1 VAGDDG
7 RLAAHARPTAEERR
21 GREDFVPDK
30 GFEDAFENG
39 EVP

>member
-1 VAGDDG
+1 MLG
-7 RLAAHARPTAEERR
+7 RAAEERR

>member
-1 VAGDDG
+1 MRGVWR
-7 RLAAHARPTAEERR
+7 RLLGPAAEERR

-30 GFEDAFENG
+30 GFEDAFQG